1 MDRAK
6 PASWRYSP
14 LALPSKLQSNRKEPD
29 MITITLTEQEV
40 QTLAGL
46 LDAGVKAI
54 GLRAVKDAAALLAK
68 LEEATQPKET
78 SDE

>member
-1 MDRAK
+1 
-6 PASWRYSP
+6 
-14 LALPSKLQSNRKEPD
+14 
-29 MITITLTEQEV
+29 MITITLTEAEMQA
-40 QTLAGL
+40 LAGL

-68 LEEATQPKET
+68 LEAAASAPSETTTEMET